1 MASSL
6 RGNLPRQKTF
16 LHNLEITDVI
26 AKENVPDAQ
35 MFKRECLGFLQ

>member
-1 MASSL
+1 
-6 RGNLPRQKTF
+6 

-35 MFKRECLGFLQ
+35 MFKREFLGFLQ